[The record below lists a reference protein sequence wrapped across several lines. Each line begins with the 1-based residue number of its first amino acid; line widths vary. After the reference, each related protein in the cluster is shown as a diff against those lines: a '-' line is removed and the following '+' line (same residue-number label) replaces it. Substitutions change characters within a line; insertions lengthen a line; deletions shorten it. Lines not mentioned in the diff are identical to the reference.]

1 MTDKPTRRQL
11 HIERRAAAESHRQ
24 MEVGGQTGDA
34 PAALTA
40 VKLEREK
47 LLKELGRLD
56 FMVSG
61 RSGRS
66 QVQKLNPNLSD
77 LYGIRNIFHSLPRSA
92 IGKVAIAPRA
102 LSSMF
107 S

>member
-11 HIERRAAAESHRQ
+11 HIERRAAAERHRQ
-24 MEVGGQTGDA
+24 MEVGGQMGDA
-34 PAALTA
+34 PASLTA

-47 LLKELGRLD
+47 RLKELGRLD

-66 QVQKLNPNLSD
+66 QVQELNPNRSD
-77 LYGIRNIFHSLPRSA
+77 LYGIRSIFYSLRRA
-92 IGKVAIAPRA
+92 ALGKVAIAPRA